1 MHDFLKQVK
10 NNIYVAA
17 IYNLLVVMALFM
29 LCRIAFYFVNIDL
42 FSNITFSQFL
52 LICKGGI
59 MFDLSGVLYLNS
71 VYLLMLAIPF
81 TFRYNP
87 TYLKTAKLIFFT
99 TNSIGI
105 IANCIDMVYFK
116 YTNRRTTS
124 SFINEFSNENNLL
137 KILGNGLVEY
147 WYVTLLGLFL
157 LFLLYALY
165 FTPHPKR
172 IAGEKN
178 YLYYSRNTVA
188 FLLTIMLTIFG
199 IRGGVGSYVR
209 PITLSNA
216 NKYVNR
222 SIEASIVLNTPF
234 CIIRT
239 IENTVFKNPNY
250 YSENELTSIYVP
262 IISPQPKESFN
273 NMNVVVLIIE
283 SLSKEFIGEL
293 NKNLDNGTYKGYTP
307 FLDSLIRESLTFEYS
322 YSNGRK
328 SIDAMPS
335 VLSSIPMFYEPYF
348 LTHYSTNE
356 VSGIAGELNKKGY
369 YTSFF
374 HGAPNGSMGFEAFAK
389 TSGFT
394 DYYGLNEYGNDKDYD
409 GTWSIWDEEFL
420 QFFAEKINGFKQPFM
435 TALFTATSHHPFV
448 VPPKH
453 TQRFVEE
460 GGHPIY
466 KCVRYTD
473 FALKKFFEKASKQA
487 WFKNTLFVIT
497 ADHTN
502 ALSKKEY
509 LNDAGGYKVPI
520 IFYHYGS
527 NLKGHVNDIAQQI
540 DIMPTILG
548 YLNYETPYIAFG
560 HDLLD
565 KNYKEHYAI
574 NFFNQNFQFF
584 KDDYFVQFDG
594 QKTTAVY
601 NLKTDTFLQNN
612 LITNFPKQAAYEK
625 QIKAIIQQYIARM
638 LNNKLVIT
646 PVK

>member
-1 MHDFLKQVK
+1 
-10 NNIYVAA
+10 
-17 IYNLLVVMALFM
+17 
-29 LCRIAFYFVNIDL
+29 
-42 FSNITFSQFL
+42 
-52 LICKGGI
+52 
-59 MFDLSGVLYLNS
+59 MFDISGVLYLNL
-71 VYLLMLAIPF
+71 VYLLMLSIPF
-81 TFRYNP
+81 TIRYNQG
-87 TYLKTAKLIFFT
+87 YLKIAKIIFLI

-105 IANCIDMVYFK
+105 VANCMDMVYFK

-124 SFINEFSNENNLL
+124 NFFDEFSNENNLL
-137 KILGNGLVEY
+137 KIIGNGLIDY
-147 WYVTLLGLFL
+147 WYVTLLGIFL
-157 LFLLYALY
+157 LFLLFKFYHN
-165 FTPHPKR
+165 PSPKK

-178 YLYYSRNTVA
+178 YIYYSRNAIA
-188 FLLTIMLTIFG
+188 FLLTIMFTIFG

-216 NKYVNR
+216 NKYVKR
-222 SIEASIVLNTPF
+222 SLEASIVLNTPF

-250 YSENELTSIYVP
+250 YTPEELTTIYEP
-262 IISPQPKESFN
+262 IITPHPKKAFN
-273 NMNVVVLIIE
+273 NMNVVVLIVE

-293 NKNLDNGTYKGYTP
+293 NKNIDNGQYKGYTP
-307 FLDSLIRESLTFEYS
+307 FLDSLIRESLTFEYT

-348 LTHYSTNE
+348 LTRYSTNE

-394 DYYGLNEYGNDKDYD
+394 DYFGLDEYGNDKDYD

-420 QFFAEKINGFKQPFM
+420 QFFGEKINGFKQPFM
-435 TALFTATSHHPFV
+435 TAVFTATSHNPFV
-448 VPPKH
+448 VPEKYNQKFP
-453 TQRFVEE
+453 EE

-466 KCVRYTD
+466 KCIRYTD
-473 FALKKFFEKASKQA
+473 YSLKKFFENASKQP
-487 WFKNTLFVIT
+487 WYKNTLFVIT

-502 ALSKKEY
+502 ALTKKEY
-509 LNDAGGYKVPI
+509 LNDPGGFKVPI

-527 NLKGHVNDIAQQI
+527 DLKGHINDIAQQI

-548 YLNYETPYIAFG
+548 YLNYDKPYLAFG
-560 HDLLD
+560 NDLLD
-565 KNYKEHYAI
+565 PNYKEHYAI
-574 NFFNQNFQFF
+574 NYFNQIFQYF
-584 KDDYFVQFDG
+584 KGDYFLQFDG

-601 NLKTDTFLQNN
+601 NLKTDPFLQNN
-612 LITNFPKQAAYEK
+612 LIGKFSEQAAYEK
-625 QIKAIIQQYIARM
+625 QIKAIAQQYVVRM
-638 LNNKLVIT
+638 LNNKLVVT
-646 PVK
+646 PKD